1 MYDIRTDIWGGG
13 FQLYI
18 NEFTTYNQQACW
30 WALTIQKEEEEKKKK
45 RVDV

>member
-1 MYDIRTDIWGGG
+1 MYDIRADIWGG

-18 NEFTTYNQQACW
+18 NEFNTYNQQACW
-30 WALTIQKEEEEKKKK
+30 WALTIQKEEEKKKK